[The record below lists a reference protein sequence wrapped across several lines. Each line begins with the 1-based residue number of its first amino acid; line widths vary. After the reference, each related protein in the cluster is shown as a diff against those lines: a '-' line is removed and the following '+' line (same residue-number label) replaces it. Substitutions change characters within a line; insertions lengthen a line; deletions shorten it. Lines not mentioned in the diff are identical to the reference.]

1 MSMEKRISRKDLWDG
16 AGKAGLVLGLVS
28 SAYVLIS
35 MLLTKLS
42 GSTGMALVSTLL
54 SFLLW
59 ALKFGGCIYLMKL
72 FMTRFAAAHPGC
84 DNSDTFRFGMV
95 TAFLSALIFSAFDL
109 AYLTWLAP
117 DTMSQAIET
126 VTEAYGSML
135 PAESIEAMEEMNFG
149 QISFF
154 TNLIYCFLF
163 GTVLSAILS
172 RSIPSRN
179 PFSESRPTDTP
190 EEQ

>member
-35 MLLTKLS
+35 MLLSKLN
-42 GSTGMALVSTLL
+42 GSTGMALLSTVLA
-54 SFLLW
+54 FLLW

-84 DNSDTFRFGMV
+84 DNSDTFRFGMA
-95 TAFLSALIFSAFDL
+95 TAFLSALIFSAFDM
-109 AYLTWLAP
+109 AYLTWIAP

-126 VTEAYGSML
+126 ATEAYGSML
-135 PAESIEAMEEMNFG
+135 PAESLEAMQEMNFG

-172 RSIPSRN
+172 RNIPSRN
-179 PFSESRPTDTP
+179 PFADNRPTSTP
-190 EEQ
+190 DEQ

>member
-54 SFLLW
+54 SFRLW

-95 TAFLSALIFSAFDL
+95 TAFLSALIFSLPFL
-109 AYLTWLAP
+109 PSLN
-117 DTMSQAIET
+117 
-126 VTEAYGSML
+126 SMINHYTHSL
-135 PAESIEAMEEMNFG
+135 MK
-149 QISFF
+149 
-154 TNLIYCFLF
+154 
-163 GTVLSAILS
+163 
-172 RSIPSRN
+172 
-179 PFSESRPTDTP
+179 
-190 EEQ
+190 

>member
-179 PFSESRPTDTP
+179 PFSESSPTDTP

>member
-1 MSMEKRISRKDLWDG
+1 MSMEKRISSKDLWDG

-35 MLLTKLS
+35 MLLTKLG

-72 FMTRFAAAHPGC
+72 FMTRFANAHPDA
-84 DNSDTFRFGMV
+84 DNSDTFRFGMA
-95 TAFLSALIFSAFDL
+95 TAFLSALIFSAFDM
-109 AYLTWLAP
+109 AYLTWIAP
-117 DTMSQAIET
+117 DTMTQAMES
-126 VTEAYGSML
+126 VTEMYGNMM
-135 PAESIEAMEEMNFG
+135 PAESLEMLEGINFG
-149 QISFF
+149 HVTFF

-172 RSIPSRN
+172 RNIPSRN
-179 PFSESRPTDTP
+179 PFADNRPTDTP
-190 EEQ
+190 DEQ

>member
-16 AGKAGLVLGLVS
+16 AGKAGLILGLVS

-35 MLLTKLS
+35 MLLSKLN
-42 GSTGMALVSTLL
+42 GSTGMALLSTVLA
-54 SFLLW
+54 FLLW

-95 TAFLSALIFSAFDL
+95 TAFLSALIFSAFDM

-135 PAESIEAMEEMNFG
+135 PAESIEAMQEMNFG

-172 RSIPSRN
+172 RNIPSRN
-179 PFSESRPTDTP
+179 PFADNRPTNTP
-190 EEQ
+190 DEQ

>member
-28 SAYVLIS
+28 SAYVLLT

-54 SFLLW
+54 AFLLW
-59 ALKFGGCIYLMKL
+59 ALKFGGCIYLMKY
-72 FMTRFAAAHPGC
+72 FMTKFAGAHPEA
-84 DNSDTFRFGMV
+84 DNSDTFRFGMA

-109 AYLTWLAP
+109 AYMTWVAP
-117 DTMSQAIET
+117 DAMTQAMES
-126 VTEAYGSML
+126 VTEMYGNML
-135 PAESIEAMEEMNFG
+135 PAESLDMLEEINLG
-149 QISFF
+149 RVTFF

-179 PFSESRPTDTP
+179 PFADNRPTDTP